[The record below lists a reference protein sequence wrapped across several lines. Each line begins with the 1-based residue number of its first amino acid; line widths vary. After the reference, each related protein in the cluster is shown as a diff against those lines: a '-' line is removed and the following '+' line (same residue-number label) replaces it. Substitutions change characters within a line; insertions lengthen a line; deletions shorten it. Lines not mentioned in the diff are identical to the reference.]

1 MSKNE
6 LFRRDYDIESE
17 MLLDFV
23 QQAVAGMATVT
34 SSRLKDS
41 GDRIEFRTSV
51 TLTSWGDK
59 MVAAVEPR
67 AGDRSAVVV
76 SGEPR
81 VGILSTAWGEELH
94 AATIEGQLDAA
105 LTPLVEAAKTNP
117 IVLLQADHRR
127 VEALFARIATTEGAK
142 RAELVKQVLQALR
155 THMELEE
162 TLVYPL
168 IQREVDKE
176 MAEEAEVEHQL
187 ARDGL
192 DQLEELSPDEPG
204 FDGALAMV
212 VAGIEHHVLE
222 EETEAFP
229 GLATNL
235 SAERLAE
242 LARQL
247 TSARAELL
255 DPETTGA
262 KHSTSK
268 KAEARPARPKRAT
281 PADRAPRNRHARP
294 KIDPDETTK
303 ADLVDQAKK
312 AGVGGYSHM
321 TKAELARALTRA

>member
-1 MSKNE
+1 MSKTE

-23 QQAVAGMATVT
+23 QQALPGMATVT
-34 SSRLKDS
+34 SSRLADS
-41 GDRIEFRTSV
+41 GDRIQFRTSV

-67 AGDRSAVVV
+67 AGDRSAVII

-94 AATIEGQLDAA
+94 AATIESQLDAA
-105 LTPLVEAAKTNP
+105 ITPLVEAAKTNP
-117 IVLLQADHRR
+117 VVLLQADHRR
-127 VEALFARIATTEGAK
+127 VEALFARIETTEDAK
-142 RAELVKQVLQALR
+142 RAELVKQVLKALR

-162 TLVYPL
+162 TLLYPL
-168 IQREVDKE
+168 IQRHVDKD

-212 VAGIEHHVLE
+212 VAGIEHHVQE
-222 EETEAFP
+222 EETQAFP
-229 GLATNL
+229 GLAANL
-235 SAERLAE
+235 SAEQLAD

-255 DPETTGA
+255 ADTPAA
-262 KHSTSK
+262 KRPTHN
-268 KAEARPARPKRAT
+268 KAEGRPARPKRAT
-281 PADRAPRNRHARP
+281 PADRSPRSRRPRP
-294 KIDPDETTK
+294 KTDPDQTTK
-303 ADLVDQAKK
+303 ADLLERAKK

-321 TKAELARALTRA
+321 TKAELTQALTRV